1 MELWQE
7 IFCTLL
13 QNEQIKIQFSD
24 KIDIEKLFHDACY
37 KALQEIKRI
46 IEDETLDD
54 PSCFMKVEAVI
65 RTLETMGSNG
75 GFRHD
80 F

>member
-37 KALQEIKRI
+37 QALQKIKRI

-54 PSCFMKVEAVI
+54 PSCFMKVEGII
-65 RTLETMGSNG
+65 RTLEALGSNG